1 MAGRVGNHFIID
13 DDGNLVATDE
23 RPYIERSTINRGM
36 VYFNDYSSPKDIAIV
51 LPSDG
56 DDNFIVINPVTTFTN
71 WCNFEDGGSDNGTLK
86 FVGED
91 CTMNLLFTA
100 SYGSTD
106 EKDVIAFKGV
116 TSGGTELFKIYDTTV
131 KANGINTVTYS
142 GIFDFV
148 TDDEITVEVA
158 NITDAH
164 ALKVYTFSLAI
175 YG

>member
-1 MAGRVGNHFIID
+1 MVNNILLDSENKII
-13 DDGNLVATDE
+13 ATDE
-23 RPYIERSTINRGM
+23 RPYIERATINRGM

-56 DDNFIVINPVTTFTN
+56 DDNFNAIEPVTTFTN
-71 WCNFEDGGSDNGTLK
+71 WCGFEDGGSDNGTLK

-91 CTMNLLFTA
+91 CTMNLLFTV

-106 EKDVIAFKGV
+106 EKDLISFKGI
-116 TSGGTELFKIYDTTV
+116 TSSGAELFKIYDTTV
-131 KANGINTVTYS
+131 KANGINTVTYV

-148 TDDEITVEVA
+148 TDDEITVQVA
-158 NITDAH
+158 NLTYSH
-164 ALKVYTFSLAI
+164 SLKIYTFSLAV